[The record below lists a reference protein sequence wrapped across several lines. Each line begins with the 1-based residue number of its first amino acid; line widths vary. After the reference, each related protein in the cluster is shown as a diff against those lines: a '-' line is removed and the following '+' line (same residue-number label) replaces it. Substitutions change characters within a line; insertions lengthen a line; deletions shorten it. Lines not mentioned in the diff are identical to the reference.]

1 MRKGIS
7 PLPGGR
13 TEERISDIID
23 EVRVEEAERD
33 SRVECGVEDCDCGV
47 LMDMKEES
55 VQPLKVLRR

>member
-1 MRKGIS
+1 M
-7 PLPGGR
+7 
-13 TEERISDIID
+13 EERISDIID
-23 EVRVEEAERD
+23 EVRAEEAERD